1 MKENKISHRQLIK
14 KEDAIAYLE
23 NMTASLK
30 SGKIVIERNGQ
41 YVSMATPDLMNMEI
55 SAKEKKDKNELSIEL
70 SWRKEPFVPD
80 IAPLTITSEE
90 PPEPE
95 EEPEEAAE
103 KKDTAEAKDAPQK
116 AEKTDT
122 PVVAEKPGAGASKS
136 PADAAKTA
144 PKGPGKIK

>member
-1 MKENKISHRQLIK
+1 M
-14 KEDAIAYLE
+14 A
-23 NMTASLK
+23 ASLK

-41 YVSMATPDLMNMEI
+41 YVSMAAPDLMNMEI

-95 EEPEEAAE
+95 EEMKKEEIPAAKE
-103 KKDTAEAKDAPQK
+103 APQK
-116 AEKTDT
+116 TDT
-122 PVVAEKPGAGASKS
+122 GDKATPDTSKS
-136 PADAAKTA
+136 PLDAAKTA
-144 PKGPGKIK
+144 TKTPPKNK